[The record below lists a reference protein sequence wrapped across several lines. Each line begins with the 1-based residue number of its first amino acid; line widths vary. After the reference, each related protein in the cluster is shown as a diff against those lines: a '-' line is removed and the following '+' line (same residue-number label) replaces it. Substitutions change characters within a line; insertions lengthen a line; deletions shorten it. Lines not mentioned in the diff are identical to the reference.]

1 MLKIESRQFARE
13 HDLFAC
19 IQCGKCTGGCPMAIK
34 TRLNPRALIYRLLI
48 AGNGF
53 DLEGREEL
61 WDCTT
66 CSTCASRC
74 PKQVNPMEMVIALR
88 SQFVEKGRVHPN
100 VKTALESTF
109 RYGNP
114 LTMPREDRAAW
125 VGELPVKFYEEGL
138 EYLFFVGCT
147 PSYDPRVQQVARSLA
162 RLLERAG
169 VDYGILGEGESCCGS
184 EIRRLGEA
192 GLFEMIVEENQE
204 LYKSMK
210 VHNMF
215 TTSPHCFNVFKND
228 YPKNGLQVQ
237 HYTQL
242 LAGLLAKDA
251 DARQGDA
258 RTGDAPLSLH
268 AKTDLRPGRLY
279 FNGGVEATVTYH
291 DPCYLGKHNQIFDEP
306 RKVLQ
311 SIPGVRLVEMDRSRE
326 KSLCCEGGGG
336 RMWLEGTNPGTRLAQ
351 MRVKE
356 ALETGAEILATACP
370 FCLLT
375 LDEAVKHLN
384 AAERIRVMDI
394 AEIAAQ
400 AL

>member
-1 MLKIESRQFARE
+1 MLQIESRQFVRE
-13 HDLFAC
+13 HELFAC

-34 TRLNPRALIYRLLI
+34 TKLNPRTLIYRLLV

-53 DLEGREEL
+53 DLEGRDEL

-66 CSTCASRC
+66 CSTCSSRC
-74 PKQVNPMEMVIALR
+74 PKQVNPMEIVIALR

-114 LTMPREDRAAW
+114 LTMPREDRRAW
-125 VGELPVKFYEEGL
+125 AKDLPVKDFEEGT
-138 EYLFFVGCT
+138 EYLYFVGCT
-147 PSYDPRVQQVARSLA
+147 PSYDPRVQQVAASLT
-162 RLLERAG
+162 RLVGGAG
-169 VDYGILGEGESCCGS
+169 LDYGILGEGEGCCGS

-192 GLFEMIVEENQE
+192 GLFEMIVEETQE
-204 LYKSMK
+204 LYKEMG
-210 VHNMF
+210 VHKMF

-228 YPKNGLQVQ
+228 YPKNGLVVQ
-237 HYTQL
+237 HYTQVLSAL
-242 LAGLLAKDA
+242 LDGTAQTDRLEFSGKLDA
-251 DARQGDA
+251 A
-258 RTGDAPLSLH
+258 
-268 AKTDLRPGRLY
+268 
-279 FNGGVEATVTYH
+279 VTYH
-291 DPCYLGKHNQIFDEP
+291 DPCYLGKHNGIFDEP
-306 RKVLQ
+306 RHVLN
-311 SIPGVRLVEMDRSRE
+311 SVPGVKLIEMDRSRE

-384 AAERIRVMDI
+384 AEDRIRVMDI

>member
-1 MLKIESRQFARE
+1 MLKIESRQFVRE

-34 TRLNPRALIYRLLI
+34 TKLNPRTLIYRLLI

-53 DLEGREEL
+53 DLEGRDEL

-66 CSTCASRC
+66 CSTCSSRC

-114 LTMPREDRAAW
+114 LTMPREDRGAW
-125 VGELPVKFYEEGL
+125 AKDLPVKPFEEGTEFL
-138 EYLFFVGCT
+138 YFVGCT
-147 PSYDPRVQQVARSLA
+147 PSYDPRVQKVAASLA
-162 RLLERAG
+162 RLMGGAG
-169 VDYGILGEGESCCGS
+169 VDFGILGEGESCCGS

-192 GLFEMIVEENQE
+192 GLFEMIVEETTE
-204 LYKSMK
+204 LYKEMG
-210 VHNMF
+210 VHKIF

-228 YPKNGLQVQ
+228 YPKNGTQVQ
-237 HYTQL
+237 HYTQML
-242 LAGLLAKDA
+242 SGLLDGTVQAE
-251 DARQGDA
+251 RLEF
-258 RTGDAPLSLH
+258 T
-268 AKTDLRPGRLY
+268 GRLD
-279 FNGGVEATVTYH
+279 AAVTYH
-291 DPCYLGKHNQIFDEP
+291 DPCYLGKHNGIFDEP
-306 RKVLQ
+306 RHVLN

-356 ALETGAEILATACP
+356 ALDTGAEILATACP

-384 AAERIRVMDI
+384 AEERIRVMDI